1 MSLSW
6 VGCRFADSSHTKDE
20 RGLVSSATRLERHFV
35 QSSPFGHFVFSKA
48 LCVESEPTFV
58 FIEGD
63 GRSWIRGGRVSEDPS
78 PTRAIALELV
88 EAEPSCALAVSRP
101 CTFGLAASDPACEP
115 AVWTLRRYSEDAIR
129 SVVSVIEREVP
140 SDRRIVVVG
149 VSGGGLIAAHVAARV
164 PRVAGLVTLGANLDL
179 SAWLDRHGYT
189 REILGYSPPLE
200 FPLRPGLV
208 VLHVVGEADE
218 VVPPQLTAEL
228 VERNGDGVILSL
240 PGADHTCCWGDSW
253 PKIRDRFEHLSR
265 ELKNVHPPVGSGPG
279 LP

>member
-6 VGCRFADSSHTKDE
+6 VSCRSADSSHLKDE
-20 RGLVSSATRLERHFV
+20 RGQAISATRLERHFV
-35 QSSPFGHFVFSKA
+35 QSSPFGHFLFSKA
-48 LCVESEPTFV
+48 LCVESEPIFV

-88 EAEPSCALAVSRP
+88 EAEPSCALAVTRP

-129 SVVSVIEREVP
+129 SVVSVIERELP
-140 SDRRIVVVG
+140 SDRQIVVVG
-149 VSGGGLIAAHVAARV
+149 VSGGGLIAAHVAVRMH
-164 PRVAGLVTLGANLDL
+164 RVAGLVTLGANLDL

-189 REILGYSPPLE
+189 REILEYSRPLE

-218 VVPPQLTAEL
+218 VVPPELTTEL
-228 VERNGDGVILSL
+228 VERSGEGVILSL
-240 PGADHTCCWGDSW
+240 PGADHTCCWGESW
-253 PKIRDRFEHLSR
+253 PTIRDRYRQLSR
-265 ELKNVHPPVGSGPG
+265 EVKNAHSPVGAGSS